1 VYCKATKH
9 LARVDTKLARVIR
22 EVGPRELVPRR
33 GRYASLCRSIVGQQV
48 STKAAASVY
57 ERFRVACGGW
67 VTPERVDA
75 LRDADLRAAGFSRQK
90 VASVRDLTRA
100 VLAGALHLDRMA
112 GLDDEGVAERLLP
125 IRGIGPWSVDMFL
138 IFVLARPDVM
148 PVGDLGIQNAL
159 QRMHRLP
166 ERPRPDEVLALT
178 RRWRPYRSLGSF
190 YLWRALEFDLV

>member
-1 VYCKATKH
+1 MYCKATKH
-9 LARVDTKLARVIR
+9 LARVDKKLARVIR

-112 GLDDEGVAERLLP
+112 GLDDEGVNGEILGPVAILIDGARLKPIAAVSEAGEGVFGPAIWSRPPAVVQPPLIGQLLLRRLMPTIGADPAEQ
-125 IRGIGPWSVDMFL
+125 
-138 IFVLARPDVM
+138 DV
-148 PVGDLGIQNAL
+148 
-159 QRMHRLP
+159 
-166 ERPRPDEVLALT
+166 
-178 RRWRPYRSLGSF
+178 SF
-190 YLWRALEFDLV
+190 GGTWAPS